1 MIVACVFDVGIGKKV
16 VLFTIALLHN
26 IYEYSLMVAAM
37 CCTHTHTHFPRF
49 TGRYHSSVLYSIAII
64 YSVE

>member
-37 CCTHTHTHFPRF
+37 CCTHTHALSTVHR
-49 TGRYHSSVLYSIAII
+49 
-64 YSVE
+64 